1 MIKISVITVVFNN
14 KKTLEETIKS
24 VLSQGYE
31 NIEYI
36 IVDGKSTDGT
46 LDIIKKYKGN
56 ITKYVSEKDEGIYD
70 AMNKGVDMAT
80 GDLVY
85 FLNSDDIFYDS
96 HVVEKVA
103 KEFSKNKE
111 CDYLYGGV
119 VCRNIFNSGQDS
131 IFLKEISEHS
141 MKMGQNIPHQ
151 SLFVRRGVFDEIGL
165 FNSNIKVNADYD
177 FDCRLVKANKKGLF
191 VKHLITYYSQQGY
204 SSKGGWNLYK
214 EKISVIK
221 NHFGF
226 FYASLYYVK
235 GILMYL
241 VVTFLKKLGI
251 AGLISIIIN
260 KLRGS
265 AIKDR

>member
-1 MIKISVITVVFNN
+1 MIKISVITVVYNN

-24 VLSQGYE
+24 VLSQSYE

-46 LDIIKKYKGN
+46 LDIIKKYKED
-56 ITKYVSEKDEGIYD
+56 IARYISEKDEGIYD
-70 AMNKGVDMAT
+70 AMNKGVNMAT

-85 FLNSDDIFYDS
+85 FLNSDDTFCDN

-103 KEFSKNKE
+103 KEFNKNKKY
-111 CDYLYGGV
+111 DYLYGGV

-141 MKMGQNIPHQ
+141 IKMGQNIPHQ
-151 SLFVRRGVFDEIGL
+151 SLFVKKVVFDEIGL
-165 FNSNIKVNADYD
+165 FNSNFKVNADYD
-177 FDCRLVKANKKGLF
+177 FECRLVKNNKKGLF
-191 VKHLITYYSQQGY
+191 LKYLISYYSQQGY
-204 SSKGGWNLYK
+204 SSTGGWSLYE
-214 EKISVIK
+214 EKISVIR
-221 NHFGF
+221 NHFGL

-241 VVTFLKKLGI
+241 IVSFLKKLGI
-251 AGLISIIIN
+251 AGLVSTTIN

-265 AIKDR
+265 VVKDK